1 MGQSPPHTIKS
12 TQYPHSETCALR
24 VQGKG
29 ANGKKVILLGER
41 KVTVCRLRVS
51 ELREELK
58 ARGADTEGDKAALK
72 TRLEK
77 MLGL

>member
-12 TQYPHSETCALR
+12 AQYPHSETCALR
-24 VQGKG
+24 VQGKS

-41 KVTVCRLRVS
+41 KVTVCHLRLP
-51 ELREELK
+51 ELREELES
-58 ARGADTEGDKAALK
+58 RGADTKGDKAALK
-72 TRLEK
+72 TRLET